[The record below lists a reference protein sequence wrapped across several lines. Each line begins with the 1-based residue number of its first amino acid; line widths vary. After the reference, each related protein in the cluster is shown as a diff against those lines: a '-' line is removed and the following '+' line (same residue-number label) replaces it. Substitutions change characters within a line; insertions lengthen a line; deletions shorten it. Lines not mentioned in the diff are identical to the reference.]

1 MTEQTLS
8 GIDTQSIQGFR
19 MALRQATRPA
29 HDRTEAMFADFLD
42 DPVSLMDDYLTAQ
55 RVGIAALVM
64 ARSEG
69 FGPSHRTIYE
79 RILRDLDAD
88 CADRDLHPPVLMHD
102 LRLHPVAVDYILL
115 GSRLGTEVI
124 RRRLVEAGIDPVP
137 RHFRKSVDATPWR
150 LVCDRLD
157 HIGLGTPLAEAVTAD
172 VATGF
177 DLFARAV
184 HMTLSEAA
192 MRSAAE

>member
-1 MTEQTLS
+1 MKNQETS
-8 GIDTQSIQGFR
+8 GVAHQPRQGFR
-19 MALRQATRPA
+19 MALRQASRPA
-29 HDRTEAMFADFLD
+29 HDRTEAMFAEFLD
-42 DPVSLMDDYLTAQ
+42 DPAAHLDDYLTAQ

-69 FGPSHRTIYE
+69 FGPSHRTIYD
-79 RILRDLDAD
+79 RLLRDLDAD
-88 CADRDLHPPVLMHD
+88 CGERGLNPPVLMHD

-115 GSRLGTEVI
+115 GARLGTEVI
-124 RRRLVEAGIDPVP
+124 RRRVIEAGVDPVP
-137 RHFRKSVDATPWR
+137 RHFRKLSDATPWR

-157 HIGLGTPLAEAVTAD
+157 HIGLGTPLAEVVTAD
-172 VATGF
+172 VASGF

-184 HMTLSEAA
+184 HMTLSDAA